1 MHPSN
6 VADQTIAAM
15 SERTLGLAGIQYTN
29 PPSFAEAN
37 YLVECGDVAILR
49 MKWKH
54 AIRTLSRADREAWF
68 VSLRYE
74 IAIFKRRE
82 RMAKLIGRKAIAKFK
97 LLTTTSQTTSQPR
110 RPVSTASWRR
120 LPQDRVDHACRFE
133 FPLKPLDSVPYLQTS
148 ARLDVLNWSSS
159 DCCMRLH
166 AGLSDLKP
174 LIDAVAHAIKY
185 ATKYA
190 TKAEK
195 S

>member
-1 MHPSN
+1 MGGGS
-6 VADQTIAAM
+6 
-15 SERTLGLAGIQYTN
+15 TLGLAGIQNTN

-49 MKWKH
+49 MRWKH

-68 VSLRYE
+68 VSLRDE

-110 RPVSTASWRR
+110 RPASTASWRR
-120 LPQDRVDHACRFE
+120 LPQDRVDPACRFE
-133 FPLKPLDSVPYLQTS
+133 FPLTS
-148 ARLDVLNWSSS
+148 ARLEVLNWASS

-174 LIDAVAHAIKY
+174 LIDAVEY

-195 S
+195 

>member
-1 MHPSN
+1 MGGGS
-6 VADQTIAAM
+6 
-15 SERTLGLAGIQYTN
+15 TLGLAGIQYTN

-49 MKWKH
+49 MRWKH

-110 RPVSTASWRR
+110 RPASTASWRR
-120 LPQDRVDHACRFE
+120 LPQDRVDPACRFE
-133 FPLKPLDSVPYLQTS
+133 FPLKPLDSMYLLTS
-148 ARLDVLNWSSS
+148 RRL
-159 DCCMRLH
+159 CCMRLH
-166 AGLSDLKP
+166 AGLSDVAP
-174 LIDAVAHAIKY
+174 LIDAVEY

-195 S
+195 